1 MKIQRNILFALAFML
16 SVNAFSQSSADAKKV
31 LDKAAAVVGRRGGAA
46 ANFSITGGE
55 VGRTSGS
62 IIIKGNK
69 FKAITPETTIW
80 FDGKTQWA
88 YMKSTNEVNV
98 STPSEAKRL
107 STNPYAFITM
117 YKNGYHMSMKTTAAA
132 YIVHLQAIHP
142 ARSMQEFYVTISK
155 TFYPQQIKM
164 LQGKKWVTINI
175 SSFRAAS
182 HPNSY
187 FRFRHSDAPSA
198 EVVDLR

>member
-16 SVNAFSQSSADAKKV
+16 SVNAFSQSSADAKKF

-107 STNPYAFITM
+107 SMNPYAFITM

>member
-69 FKAITPETTIW
+69 FKAITPGSTIW

-107 STNPYAFITM
+107 SMNPYAFIPM

>member
-107 STNPYAFITM
+107 SMNPYAFITM
-117 YKNGYHMSMKTTAAA
+117 YKNGYHMSMKATAAA

-142 ARSMQEFYVTISK
+142 ARSMQDFYVTISK

>member
-69 FKAITPETTIW
+69 FKAVTPETTIW

-88 YMKSTNEVNV
+88 YMKNTNEVNI
-98 STPSEAKRL
+98 STPNEAQRL
-107 STNPYAFITM
+107 SMNPYAFITM

>member
-1 MKIQRNILFALAFML
+1 ML

-107 STNPYAFITM
+107 SMNPYAFITM

-132 YIVHLQAIHP
+132 YIVHLPAIHP

>member
-1 MKIQRNILFALAFML
+1 MKIQRNTLFALAFML

-107 STNPYAFITM
+107 SMNPYAFITM

>member
-69 FKAITPETTIW
+69 FKAITPEATIW

-107 STNPYAFITM
+107 SMNPYAFITM

>member
-16 SVNAFSQSSADAKKV
+16 SVNAYSQSSADAKKV

-107 STNPYAFITM
+107 SMNPYAFITM

>member
-1 MKIQRNILFALAFML
+1 MKIQRNILFALAFIL

-31 LDKAAAVVGRRGGAA
+31 LDKAAAVVGQRGGAA

-107 STNPYAFITM
+107 SMNPYAFITM
-117 YKNGYHMSMKTTAAA
+117 YKNGYHMSMKATAAA

>member
-55 VGRTSGS
+55 GGRTSGS

-107 STNPYAFITM
+107 SMNPYAFITM

>member
-107 STNPYAFITM
+107 SMNPYAFITM

-175 SSFRAAS
+175 SSFSAAS

>member
-80 FDGKTQWA
+80 VDGKTQWA
-88 YMKSTNEVNV
+88 YMKSTNEVNI
-98 STPSEAKRL
+98 STPNEAQRM
-107 STNPYAFITM
+107 SMNPYAFISM
-117 YKNGYHMSMKTTAAA
+117 YKNGYRMSMKTVNNT
-132 YIVHLQAIHP
+132 YVVHLQAIHP
-142 ARSMQEFYVTISK
+142 ARSMQEFYITISK
-155 TFYPQQIKM
+155 SYYPQQIKM

-175 SSFRAAS
+175 SNFRTVS
-182 HPNSY
+182 QSNST
-187 FRFRHSDAPSA
+187 FRFKHSDAPSA
-198 EVVDLR
+198 EIIDLR

>member
-107 STNPYAFITM
+107 SMNPYAFITM

>member
-107 STNPYAFITM
+107 SMNPYAFITM
-117 YKNGYHMSMKTTAAA
+117 YKIGYHMSMKTTAAA

>member
-1 MKIQRNILFALAFML
+1 MKIQRNILFALAFIL

-107 STNPYAFITM
+107 SMNPYAFITM

>member
-1 MKIQRNILFALAFML
+1 MKIQRNILFALAFIL

-107 STNPYAFITM
+107 SMNPYAFTTM

>member
-107 STNPYAFITM
+107 SMNPYAFITM

-142 ARSMQEFYVTISK
+142 EPPNMIHRFLKMS

>member
-69 FKAITPETTIW
+69 FKAITPETIIW

-107 STNPYAFITM
+107 SMNPYAFITM

>member
-62 IIIKGNK
+62 ILIKGNK

-107 STNPYAFITM
+107 SMNPYAFITM

>member
-46 ANFSITGGE
+46 ANFSSTGGE

-107 STNPYAFITM
+107 SMNPYAFITM

>member
-16 SVNAFSQSSADAKKV
+16 SVNAFSQSSADAKKI

-107 STNPYAFITM
+107 SMNPYAFITM

>member
-107 STNPYAFITM
+107 SMNPYAFITM
-117 YKNGYHMSMKTTAAA
+117 YKNGYHMSMKTTAAV

>member
-16 SVNAFSQSSADAKKV
+16 SVNAFSQSFADAKKV

-107 STNPYAFITM
+107 SMNPYAFITM

>member
-107 STNPYAFITM
+107 SMNPYAFITM

-132 YIVHLQAIHP
+132 SIVHLQAIHP

>member
-69 FKAITPETTIW
+69 FKAITPETSIW

-107 STNPYAFITM
+107 SMNPYAFITM

>member
-1 MKIQRNILFALAFML
+1 
-16 SVNAFSQSSADAKKV
+16 
-31 LDKAAAVVGRRGGAA
+31 
-46 ANFSITGGE
+46 
-55 VGRTSGS
+55 
-62 IIIKGNK
+62 
-69 FKAITPETTIW
+69 
-80 FDGKTQWA
+80 
-88 YMKSTNEVNV
+88 
-98 STPSEAKRL
+98 
-107 STNPYAFITM
+107 
-117 YKNGYHMSMKTTAAA
+117 MKTTAAA

>member
-1 MKIQRNILFALAFML
+1 MKIQRNILFALAFIL

-69 FKAITPETTIW
+69 FKAITPESTIW

-107 STNPYAFITM
+107 SMNPYAFITM
-117 YKNGYHMSMKTTAAA
+117 YKNGYHMFMKATAAA

>member
-31 LDKAAAVVGRRGGAA
+31 LDKAAAVVGRRGGSA

-69 FKAITPETTIW
+69 FKTITPEATIW

-107 STNPYAFITM
+107 SMNPYAFITM

-182 HPNSY
+182 HPNSD